1 MVETA
6 SAQGE
11 NAKYSRAVDNYYI
24 RHLVEQARRGS
35 APKTSMVKLA
45 FLGASVL
52 LTSLFA
58 GIGCTHTITEAEIL
72 RPSELPVMSTDV
84 RRENVELQTPDGVT
98 LRGWYLTP
106 AAPKHHL
113 VYFYGNGGT
122 VARHSVGLYWLA
134 EWLDADILALDYPGY
149 GFSDGEATLDSLSK
163 STLVSYDAMASRW
176 PGESVVVYGF
186 SLGSAFATWLALQRP
201 GIPLILH
208 APFTSATEM
217 AEYKLEGAPW
227 FIRWFVSLD
236 FEQKLL
242 DWRQPIDMI
251 RETTGPLLVLHGTR
265 DRVFPP
271 EFGERIRAAS
281 PTDQKMFCPLQGAGH
296 NPLPSGTA
304 RSQQLHC
311 LKAFLEPM
319 TKKAR

>member
-1 MVETA
+1 MQKRLFVQRLSGGTA
-6 SAQGE
+6 S
-11 NAKYSRAVDNYYI
+11 SLRTPI
-24 RHLVEQARRGS
+24 RKGARFAAAALGGS
-35 APKTSMVKLA
+35 
-45 FLGASVL
+45 L
-52 LTSLFA
+52 LA
-58 GIGCTHTITEAEIL
+58 GIGCTHTMTEAEIL
-72 RPSELPVMSTDV
+72 HPSELPVMSTDV
-84 RRENVELQTPDGVT
+84 RRENVALQTRDGVT

-122 VARHSVGLYWLA
+122 VARHGVALYWLA
-134 EWLDADILALDYPGY
+134 EQLDADILAVDYPGY
-149 GFSDGEATLDSLSK
+149 GFSDGEATLESLSQ
-163 STLVSYDAMASRW
+163 STLVSYDAMVSRW
-176 PGESVVVYGF
+176 PGEPVVAYGF

-208 APFTSATEM
+208 APFTSATDV
-217 AEYKLEGAPW
+217 AEYKLDRAPW

-251 RETTGPLLVLHGTR
+251 GEATGPLLVLHGTR

-271 EFGERIRAAS
+271 SFGERIRAAS
-281 PTDQKMFCPLQGAGH
+281 RSENKMFCPMQHTGH
-296 NPLPSGTA
+296 VPLPSGAA

-311 LKAFLEPM
+311 LKVFLE
-319 TKKAR
+319 